1 MRATS
6 AALGRIARR
15 GIARSVGVAPQAQT
29 REVGRAG
36 AAVLAVAQEA
46 LDDPVLERVERDHRE
61 PAVRPQ
67 HLERR
72 GQRALER
79 AELVVDLDPQ
89 RLEDALGGV
98 PLAEARRRR
107 DRLLDRLDE
116 VAGALERLLR
126 AAAHDRPRDLAGVAL
141 LAVAAEDV
149 GELPLARLVDDLARR
164 SASAEGSMRMSS
176 GASAA

>member
-15 GIARSVGVAPQAQT
+15 GVARSVGVRAAGAA

-61 PAVRPQ
+61 AAVRTQ
-67 HLERR
+67 HLERGR
-72 GQRALER
+72 ERALER

-89 RLEDALGGV
+89 RLEDALGRV
-98 PLAEARRRR
+98 ALAEAGRRR
-107 DRLLDRLDE
+107 DRL
-116 VAGALERLLR
+116 
-126 AAAHDRPRDLAGVAL
+126 P
-141 LAVAAEDV
+141 
-149 GELPLARLVDDLARR
+149 
-164 SASAEGSMRMSS
+164 
-176 GASAA
+176 